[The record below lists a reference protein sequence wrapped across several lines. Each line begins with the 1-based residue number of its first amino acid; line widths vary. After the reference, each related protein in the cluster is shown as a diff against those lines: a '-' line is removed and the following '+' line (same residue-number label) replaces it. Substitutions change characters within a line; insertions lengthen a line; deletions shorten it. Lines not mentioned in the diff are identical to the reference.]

1 MSKKSS
7 ANVKGKRSRDGT
19 TIGLSRKLRRLN
31 QSLASVKETS
41 YLLAGPM
48 ELQQVLEIVVRTV
61 AKAIHVDAA
70 GLRLLNKDTDRL
82 VLKATWGLSNDYV
95 KKGAVTAGE
104 SMLNAL
110 ALGGEAIDIKDM
122 RTDPHFIQYHDDIEK
137 EGLVSNLTIGL
148 MYRGEGLGILRLY
161 TRQPRIFSPADIK
174 TAEIV
179 AAQSSAAIVN
189 ARLYAEAI
197 DADRINRQ
205 MKLAGQVQLH
215 MIPREAPIIEGI
227 EFSGIYVPSYGVG
240 GDFYDFIP
248 LSQERWLVTLGDI
261 MGKGIPASLR
271 MASLRAMIRAF
282 AQSYGS
288 LSDLIS
294 AANGLF
300 TAETDVGEF
309 ATLFSCEIDI
319 ASGTLAYCCSGH
331 EPALLLRDGEVIEL
345 EKGGTVIGLDN
356 ASLFETETITLQKD
370 DLILLYTDGLA
381 DAPDFNGEHFGQKRI
396 IEALKASAYL
406 SAEGAAKNV
415 IWSMR
420 KFAGLNRRSDD
431 TAIVMIKKTN

>member
-319 ASGTLAYCCSGH
+319 ASGTLA
-331 EPALLLRDGEVIEL
+331 
-345 EKGGTVIGLDN
+345 
-356 ASLFETETITLQKD
+356 
-370 DLILLYTDGLA
+370 
-381 DAPDFNGEHFGQKRI
+381 
-396 IEALKASAYL
+396 
-406 SAEGAAKNV
+406 
-415 IWSMR
+415 
-420 KFAGLNRRSDD
+420 
-431 TAIVMIKKTN
+431 